1 MSRRR
6 KILIIMG
13 VVLVAAM
20 LVAVIHHY
28 QLRAAVNAYIAEL
41 KVRGEPMDLAQV
53 LPPPV
58 PPEQNN
64 ADTFRKA
71 AALIDADKSLLETNS
86 YSAMKM
92 VAPGKAMI
100 CWQQADARGYDA
112 TNSWE
117 VVAAAVAQNAKAFAL
132 LQQIIEKPIFDF
144 QIKYEQGVAD
154 LNFTN
159 FYLAQTK
166 RAAQRLSVA
175 ALCDLH
181 RGDMIP
187 AVQNLRAMIAL
198 TKATREER
206 FVISELVRMAI
217 ASIALTVNW
226 EILQAPNLTDGQLAA
241 LQRDWMSLE
250 FIRPEENALAMER
263 VTSEIT
269 LAKWRSSKAEL
280 ENYFEQGKEARE
292 NMGFPNKGTF
302 ALAKARIKFEIF
314 LWRYWWSYRDELR
327 SHKGYGVLLNTMR
340 LVETNGSFLEA
351 LSAQNAALDQLGISK
366 LNNSFDSILSG
377 ETDFHSMLS
386 ESIVTLAGIGR
397 RVMRAEAAKQIVV
410 TAIALKRY
418 QLQRGNYPPNLD
430 LLVPEFVST
439 TPRDPVD
446 GKPLHYR
453 LKADGTFLL
462 YSVGDNGKDDGGD
475 PSLEKGFE
483 SSGFQW
489 QHFHALDW
497 VWPQPA
503 TPEEIQKY
511 YDEQAKKPK

>member
-6 KILIIMG
+6 KNLIFMG
-13 VVLVAAM
+13 VA
-20 LVAVIHHY
+20 LVAVLSVSIIHHY
-28 QLRAAVNAYIAEL
+28 RLRAATEAYIAEL
-41 KVRGEPMDLAQV
+41 KARGEPMELAQV

-58 PPEQNN
+58 PPEQNSG
-64 ADTFRKA
+64 DTFRKA
-71 AALIDADKSLLETNS
+71 AALIDADQSLLETNS
-86 YSAMKM
+86 CSAIKM
-92 VAPGKAMI
+92 VAPGKAAI
-100 CWQQADARGYDA
+100 CWQQADVRGSDA

-117 VVAAAVAQNAKAFAL
+117 EVTAAVAQNAKAFAL

-144 QIKYEQGVAD
+144 QISYEQGVGD

-159 FYLAQTK
+159 FCLAQSK
-166 RAAQRLSVA
+166 RAAQRLSAA

-181 RGDMIP
+181 RGDTIS
-187 AVQNLRAMIAL
+187 AGQNLRAMIAL
-198 TKATREER
+198 VKAAREER
-206 FVISELVRMAI
+206 LIISELVRMAI

-226 EILQAPNLTDGQLAA
+226 EILQATNLNDGQLAA

-250 FIRPEENALAMER
+250 YIRPEENALAMER
-263 VTSEIT
+263 VTGEIT

-280 ENYFEQGKEARE
+280 EKCFERGEDARKS
-292 NMGFPNKGTF
+292 MGFPGKATS
-302 ALAKARIKFEIF
+302 ALAMARVKFELF
-314 LWRYWWSYRDELR
+314 LWRYWWSYPDELR

-351 LSAQNAALDQLGISK
+351 LAAQKAALDQLGISK

-377 ETDFHSMLS
+377 KTDFHSMLS
-386 ESIVTLAGIGR
+386 ESIVTLAGVAR
-397 RVMRAEAAKQIVV
+397 KVMRVEAAKQMVI

-418 QLQRGNYPPNLD
+418 QLQRGNYPPDLD
-430 LLVPEFVST
+430 SLVPEFVST
-439 TPRDPVD
+439 IPRDPVD
-446 GKPLHYR
+446 GKPLRYR
-453 LKADGTFLL
+453 LHSDGTFLL

-483 SSGFQW
+483 ASGFQW

-503 TPEEIQKY
+503 TPEEIQA
-511 YDEQAKKPK
+511 YDAAKPKN

>member
-6 KILIIMG
+6 KSLIVGGATLATAILISI
-13 VVLVAAM
+13 
-20 LVAVIHHY
+20 IHHY
-28 QLRAAVNAYIAEL
+28 QLRSATKAYIAEL
-41 KVRGEPMDLAQV
+41 KAKGEPMELAQV
-53 LPPPV
+53 LPPSV
-58 PPEQNN
+58 PPEQNG
-64 ADTFRKA
+64 ADTFRDA
-71 AALIDADKSLLETNS
+71 TALLEVDKSLPATSS

-100 CWQQADARGYDA
+100 CWQQADARGAEA

-117 VVAAAVAQNAKAFAL
+117 EVAAAVAQNAKAFVL

-144 QIKYEQGVAD
+144 QIAYEQGVAD
-154 LNFTN
+154 LNFDHLC
-159 FYLAQTK
+159 LAQSK
-166 RAAQRLSVA
+166 RAAQRLSTA

-181 RGDMIP
+181 RGDTIS

-206 FVISELVRMAI
+206 LIISELVRMAI

-226 EILQAPNLTDGQLAA
+226 EMLQATNLNDGQLAA

-263 VTSEIT
+263 VTGEIT
-269 LAKWRSSKAEL
+269 LAKWRSSKAKL
-280 ENYFEQGKEARE
+280 EKYLEKGKVAQE
-292 NMGFPNKGTF
+292 NIGIPQNGIY
-302 ALAKARIKFEIF
+302 ALAKARVKSELF
-314 LWRYWWSYRDELR
+314 LWRYWWSYPDELR

-340 LVETNGSFLEA
+340 QVETNGSFLEA

-366 LNNSFDSILSG
+366 LNNSFVSILSG
-377 ETDFHSMLS
+377 KTDFHSMLS
-386 ESIVTLAGIGR
+386 ESIVTLAGVAR
-397 RVMRAEAAKQIVV
+397 KVMRVETAKQMVV
-410 TAIALKRY
+410 NAIALKRY
-418 QLQRGNYPPNLD
+418 QLKHGNYPPNLD
-430 LLVPEFVST
+430 SLVPEFMT
-439 TPRDPVD
+439 TIPTDPVD

-475 PSLEKGFE
+475 PSLEKGCE

-489 QHFHALDW
+489 QHFNALDW

-503 TPEEIQKY
+503 SPEEIQA
-511 YDEQAKKPK
+511 YDASQAKK